1 MKRLI
6 RIGGAIGCLLF
17 SMSNTHAL
25 GTSAGATISNQATV
39 SYDAGA
45 GTVTANSST
54 VSFKV
59 QELVKATIAK
69 LDAGNINV
77 SSPQNDAAMK
87 FRIQNDGNGNEGFKI
102 VVTQDS
108 GDDFDVTVGSIY
120 IDDGDGILDTAVD
133 TLYNN
138 SNPPAIAADGSI
150 VVWITS
156 IIPTGLTNSDFANLN
171 VAAVSQTF
179 VLDSQ
184 NNPNAGDV
192 VIGGGDNTTDAV
204 NAVAI
209 ASVTS
214 TYLVSDIDVTIT
226 KAITATRD
234 NLGAGGNK
242 AVPGAEV
249 DYLLTVT
256 VSGSGIATDVV
267 VSDPLPSQLKLKD
280 GTTGSITVS
289 GTPLTAAS
297 GDDAASYDAN
307 TNTISVELSDMEAG
321 VTAPI
326 NIEFTTVIQ

>member
-6 RIGGAIGCLLF
+6 KIGGAIGCLLLA
-17 SMSNTHAL
+17 MSNAYAL
-25 GTSAGATISNQATV
+25 GTSAGTPIENRATV
-39 SYDAGA
+39 TYNAGA
-45 GTVTANSST
+45 GTISADSDIVT
-54 VSFKV
+54 FKV

-69 LDAGNINV
+69 LDSGIIRV
-77 SSPQNDAAMK
+77 SSPQDDASMK
-87 FRIQNDGNGNEGFKI
+87 FRIKNDGNGSEGFKI

-108 GDDFDVTVGSIY
+108 GDHFDVTLGNIY
-120 IDDGDGILDTAVD
+120 IDDGDGILDTAID

-138 SNPPAIAADGSI
+138 SSPPAIAADGSI
-150 VVWITS
+150 VIWVTS
-156 IIPTGLTNSDFANLN
+156 KIPPGFTNNKIANLN
-171 VAAVSQTF
+171 VSAVSHTF
-179 VLDSQ
+179 ILDNQS
-184 NNPNAGDV
+184 NPNAGDV
-192 VIGGGDNTTDAV
+192 VIGGGDNSTDAV
-204 NAVAI
+204 NAI
-209 ASVTS
+209 AVTSVTS
-214 TYLVSDIDVTIT
+214 TYQVSDINVSIT
-226 KAITATRD
+226 KAVTATRD

-267 VSDPLPSQLKLKD
+267 VSDPLPPQLQLKN